1 MILDPEFFDWLEA
14 NTGAI
19 LARDAAALAHVV
31 GRSAALKADVVERDE
46 REITGLR
53 AVLNYGH
60 TFAHAYE
67 TAAGYGTLLHGEAV
81 AVGMVSA
88 AALAQS
94 LGRIG
99 PDVVSRQE
107 RLLLA
112 FDLPVA
118 VPTGPGFAS
127 DALLA
132 TMARDK
138 KTVGGRLRFV
148 LPTRIGHVELVD
160 GIDPAAVRSII
171 GG

>member
-1 MILDPEFFDWLEA
+1 MVAGVALTFITLMAMPLSFGITMLVFKWFDISVNSMTL
-14 NTGAI
+14 G
-19 LARDAAALAHVV
+19 
-31 GRSAALKADVVERDE
+31 
-46 REITGLR
+46 GL
-53 AVLNYGH
+53 
-60 TFAHAYE
+60 
-67 TAAGYGTLLHGEAV
+67 AV
-81 AVGMVSA
+81 AIGMVSA
-88 AALAQS
+88 AALAES

-99 PDVVSRQE
+99 PDIVARQE
-107 RLLLA
+107 RLLRA
-112 FDLPVA
+112 FDLPMT
-118 VPTGPGFAS
+118 VPTGPGFTS